1 MEKEEK
7 RKEKKSMEEKE
18 EKKTRRRRREV
29 GVIASFGSASLELQ
43 RVAQACWVSAV
54 EKHNQDSP
62 FCHTIVP

>member
-1 MEKEEK
+1 MR
-7 RKEKKSMEEKE
+7 RK
-18 EKKTRRRRREV
+18 RREV